1 MQAFHARTAF
11 CMDIHND
18 AIKAMRYDTP
28 GGHSDDA
35 PKKADTAAVTE
46 ALAAALADEEDEF

>member
-1 MQAFHARTAF
+1 
-11 CMDIHND
+11 MDIHND